1 MNGYCGELVF
11 GNVESRYYP
20 VLEFA
25 SSLGVGNDISYGLG
39 MYEIGI

>member
-1 MNGYCGELVF
+1 MF

-25 SSLGVGNDISYGLG
+25 SCLGVGNDISYGLG